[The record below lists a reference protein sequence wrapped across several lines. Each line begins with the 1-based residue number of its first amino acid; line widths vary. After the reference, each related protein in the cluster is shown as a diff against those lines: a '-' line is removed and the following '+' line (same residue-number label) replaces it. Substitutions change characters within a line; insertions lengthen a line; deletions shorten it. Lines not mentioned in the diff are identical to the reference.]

1 MSAAARGATLIAVA
15 LLLPACN
22 LSLTTDDSL
31 GGGPSA
37 PQNPFVLQI
46 PLNGQNS
53 VIPSNTQFAWGALP
67 GAQTYE
73 LQISLTSDFAQILY
87 DLPNLT
93 IPSVFLTVCLTHS
106 TSYYWRVFARSGA
119 STQLAGGSPFRFTT
133 ISPIFG
139 LPGFFFLQSPVGGA
153 TSVSNPPLFSW
164 SFSSGASSYI
174 FQLDPTPS
182 FSSPLIDLP
191 NLHLNQLQCPVTLA
205 ATTTYYWRVKAGNS
219 FGVIDSSPVSTSFS
233 TP

>member
-1 MSAAARGATLIAVA
+1 MSLAARGATLIAVA

-22 LSLTTDDSL
+22 LSFTTSDPS
-31 GGGPSA
+31 GGPAAS
-37 PQNPFVLQI
+37 QNPFVLQI
-46 PLNGQNS
+46 PLDGQNS

-67 GAQTYE
+67 GAQTYQ

-106 TSYYWRVFARSGA
+106 TTYYWRVIAQTGV
-119 STQLAGGSPFRFTT
+119 STQLAGGSPFGFTT
-133 ISPIFG
+133 LSPIFG
-139 LPGFFFLQSPVGGA
+139 LPGFFVLQSPVSGA
-153 TSVSNPPLFSW
+153 TSVSSSPLFSW
-164 SFSSGASSYI
+164 SFSSGATGYI
-174 FQLDPTPS
+174 FQLDLTPS
-182 FSSPLIDLP
+182 FTSPLIDLP
-191 NLHLNQLQCPVTLA
+191 NLHLNQLQCPITLA
-205 ATTTYYWRVKAGNS
+205 ATTTYYWQVKAGNS